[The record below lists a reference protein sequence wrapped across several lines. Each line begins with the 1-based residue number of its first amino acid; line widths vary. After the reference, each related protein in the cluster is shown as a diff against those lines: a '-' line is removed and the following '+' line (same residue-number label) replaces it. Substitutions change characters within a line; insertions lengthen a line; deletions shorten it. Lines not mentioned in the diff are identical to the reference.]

1 MTHVGCSGTWVR
13 CTRVHILYEY
23 MYMYTYIVH
32 CICTI
37 YMYVHIVA
45 CSLPG
50 STTLEQPHKPG
61 PEIRFLRAKLEG
73 FYSAQTA
80 QDSLECSTAMRSGF
94 IDCAGARRENRRPL
108 DCQRG
113 QPAGSVWVRTGA
125 PTGPQPRRRHNIK
138 GFTPFHFY
146 SICNTLL

>member
-1 MTHVGCSGTWVR
+1 MRDVIYYIFPDVMTLSFYFLGNEKEKQHV
-13 CTRVHILYEY
+13 EY
-23 MYMYTYIVH
+23 
-32 CICTI
+32 
-37 YMYVHIVA
+37 IVA
-45 CSLPG
+45 CFLPG
-50 STTLEQPHKPG
+50 PTTLRPPQKPG
-61 PEIRFLRAKLEG
+61 PETHFFRAKLES

-80 QDSLECSTAMRSGF
+80 QNSLESFTTMRSCF